1 MTQIKRLVRELRSA
15 SYVEGADHPFMGL
28 RKPPGPTCLEPLIAV
43 AERGGKHS
51 LPTIN
56 DED

>member
-15 SYVEGADHPFMGL
+15 SDVEGADLFMGL
-28 RKPPGPTCLEPLIAV
+28 RKPPGPTCLEPLTAV

-51 LPTIN
+51 LPAIN